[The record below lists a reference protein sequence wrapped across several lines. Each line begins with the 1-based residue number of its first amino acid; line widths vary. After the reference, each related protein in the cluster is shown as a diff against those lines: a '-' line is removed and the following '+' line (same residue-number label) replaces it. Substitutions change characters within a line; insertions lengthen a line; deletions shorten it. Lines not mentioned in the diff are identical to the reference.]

1 MITTNMPNIPYDDL
15 PQNVENL
22 ILSINNSTS
31 HVLSNTNNNLE
42 KKLTSAIETI
52 KLSQN
57 TAENVEIN
65 SVSFKLRIPKKYNI
79 TGNLYLSSLDLWN
92 LLNNHYKNYS
102 KNKFD
107 NNFDFGF
114 NIFDEFLSDISHNIM
129 DKFGN
134 FKITLRKKWNT

>member
-1 MITTNMPNIPYDDL
+1 MLFRSNMPNIPYDDL

-52 KLSQN
+52 KLPEN
-57 TAENVEIN
+57 TAENLEIN
-65 SVSFKLRIPKKYNI
+65 SASFKLRIPEKYNI

-102 KNKFD
+102 KNKFN

-134 FKITLRKKWNT
+134 FKINLRKK

>member
-1 MITTNMPNIPYDDL
+1 MG
-15 PQNVENL
+15 
-22 ILSINNSTS
+22 
-31 HVLSNTNNNLE
+31 

-52 KLSQN
+52 KLPQN

-65 SVSFKLRIPKKYNI
+65 SASFKLRIAEKYNI

-102 KNKFD
+102 KNKFG
-107 NNFDFGF
+107 NNFDCGF

-134 FKITLRKKWNT
+134 FKINLRKKWNT